1 MFIKLRVFASA
12 FVCALILN
20 PAWAEE
26 DSDTKRIEDVVVYGD
41 RIESTVSDTSISIT
55 AMNEDFLM
63 DMGIQ
68 GPNEMVN
75 YIPATTRTDWD
86 IKIRGIGR
94 NFRGLGGDPGVGT
107 YYNGIYSPDFGIAS
121 TEGGL
126 YDIQRIEVL
135 RGPQGTLYG
144 RNSIGG
150 VVNYVTNPANH
161 DEFEAQVR
169 WVGGQYNTSEGYAV
183 LSGPIN
189 DTLAYRFN
197 MSKRTS
203 DGRIEGMGDSED
215 MEAANDAN
223 FALTLDWKISD
234 TMSLNFR
241 ANDRESEAPRNFGNG
256 GHGILSEGPCINANV
271 LKITSLDQCDPQY
284 RVSRDTNY
292 YARGLRAVE
301 ADDPAAKFPF
311 RHPVTGETQWAAYK
325 RPGVDPVI
333 WPYTPSPNYGNANV
347 AAYDGGDNAK
357 PEFKSLTN
365 NEVNEIFDHNS
376 ANIVFDWDI
385 NDRVSLK
392 YLTNYQNFLYYFNR
406 DNDFSD
412 SEFSNLGDTVDE
424 SVWSLSH
431 ELRVFWSLGDRWTAT
446 SGLYYFKEDRD
457 QLYGIR
463 NRIPMINQATNYGTD
478 AIPDHVISAL
488 ALVGWN
494 LPACFDWKTAEVGA
508 AGGYGRYCGDDGRA
522 FSITNDIGAVYEH
535 DNNVRTTN
543 QAFYTQGDY
552 QISDTLSV
560 TLGVRYSEDSRDAR
574 EARGGYSELAADSY
588 PWLNAV
594 LAGVAGAAGDDA
606 LAAGLMGEGVTPLAA
621 LNVAM
626 GAATL
631 TGDPLNPIAPTCAL
645 GSTECA
651 NPLRLGGIPISF
663 GSRIGGSYSTKNTS
677 FRVNFNWEP
686 SPDHLI
692 YAGLTSSY
700 RAGGFNMGGS
710 DNRVYVDGTGSLV
723 FYGDEKLKAYEIG
736 FKSAFFDG
744 RAQVTGAVYYY
755 DYRDYQ
761 DHVETWE
768 TSSGDFDLP
777 VGIEP
782 PAGRG
787 PVEMTDNIPKAHN
800 AGFEIDGVMLLTDN
814 LSIGGNYSY
823 TESVY
828 DTAYSVFN
836 ENDPRYPREIFG
848 GDLNQDPCLAT
859 DATKDLYCLQVNG
872 VQLSGIP
879 KHKATGWASYQWVLD
894 SGTLTWYGSVAYTG
908 EYFTNTFAR
917 PWDEVPERHR
927 VDTRLSF
934 DSADQRWSA
943 SVFVDNVLDDT
954 FLRWSDMEGR
964 RSGHGSNFPQRVVAL
979 APRYMGVEFV
989 YNFL

>member
-1 MFIKLRVFASA
+1 MLKSKRVIALGLS
-12 FVCALILN
+12 CALLGA
-20 PAWAEE
+20 PAWAED
-26 DSDTKRIEDVVVYGD
+26 DSESKRIEDVVVYGD
-41 RIESTVSDTSISIT
+41 RVESTVSDTSISIT
-55 AMNEDFLM
+55 AMSEEFLM

-75 YIPATTRTDWD
+75 FIPATTRTDWD

-161 DEFEAQVR
+161 DEFESQVR
-169 WVGGQYNTSEGYAV
+169 WVGGQYNVSEGYAV

-189 DTLAYRFN
+189 DTLAYRLN
-197 MSKRTS
+197 ISKRTS
-203 DGRIEGMGDSED
+203 DGRIDGMGNSED

-223 FALTLDWKISD
+223 FALTLDFKISD
-234 TMSLNFR
+234 AMSLNLR
-241 ANDRESEAPRNFGNG
+241 VNDRESEAPRNFGNG

-271 LKITSLDQCDPQY
+271 AKITSLDQCDPTY
-284 RVSRDTNY
+284 RVSRDTNHFV
-292 YARGLRAVE
+292 RGLRPVD
-301 ADDPAAKFPF
+301 ADDPAAKFPYT
-311 RHPVTGETQWAAYK
+311 HPVTGEAQWAAYK
-325 RPGVDPVI
+325 RPGVDGAI
-333 WPYTPSPNYGNANV
+333 WPYMPSPNFGNANV

-357 PEFKSLTN
+357 PEFMSLTN
-365 NEVNEIFDHNS
+365 NEVHEIFDHNS
-376 ANIVFDWDI
+376 ANVVFDWDI
-385 NDRVSLK
+385 SDRLSVK
-392 YLTNYQNFLYYFNR
+392 YLANYQSFLYYFNR

-412 SEFSNLGDTVDE
+412 SEFSNVGDTVDE
-424 SVWSLSH
+424 SVRSKSS
-431 ELRVFWSLGDRWTAT
+431 ELRVFWSFGDRWTAT
-446 SGLYYFKEDRD
+446 SGLYFFEEDRD

-463 NRIPMINQATNYGTD
+463 NRIPMINQAASYGTD
-478 AIPDHVISAL
+478 ESPTWLTDAMAV
-488 ALVGWN
+488 VGWIM
-494 LPACFDWKTAEVGA
+494 PECFDYKTAVVGA
-508 AGGYGRYCGDDGRA
+508 AGGYGAYCGDDGRA
-522 FSITNDIGAVYEH
+522 FSITNDIGALYEH
-535 DNNVRTTN
+535 DNNVITTN
-543 QAFYTQGDY
+543 KAFYTQGDY
-552 QISDTLSV
+552 QISDTWSV
-560 TLGVRYSEDSRDAR
+560 TLGVRYSEDSREAR
-574 EARGGYSELAADSY
+574 EARGGYSELEASSY
-588 PWLNAV
+588 PWIQSTI
-594 LAGVAGAAGDDA
+594 AATAPDDA
-606 LAAGLMGEGVTPLAA
+606 TAAAIMAEGMTPLAA
-621 LNVAM
+621 INVAM
-626 GAATL
+626 GAATM
-631 TGDPLNPIAPTCAL
+631 TGDPLNPITPTCAL

-651 NPLRLGGIPISF
+651 TPLRLGGIPISW
-663 GSRIGGSYSTKNTS
+663 GSRIGGEYSTENTS
-677 FRVNFNWEP
+677 FRINFNWEP

-723 FYGDEKLKAYEIG
+723 FYGDEKLKAWEIG

-744 RAQVTGAVYYY
+744 RAQVTGALYYY

-768 TSSGDFDLP
+768 TTSGDFDLP
-777 VGIEP
+777 VGIEA

-800 AGFEIDGVMLLTDN
+800 AGFEVDGVLLVTDS
-814 LSIGGNYSY
+814 LTVGGNYSY

-848 GDLNQDPCLAT
+848 GDLTQDPCLAT
-859 DATKDLYCLQVNG
+859 DSTKDLYCLQVDG
-872 VQLSGIP
+872 VQLAGIP
-879 KHKATGWASYQWVLD
+879 KHKATGWASYQWVMD
-894 SGTLTWYGSVAYTG
+894 AGTLTWYGSVAYTG
-908 EYFTNTFAR
+908 EYFTNTFSR
-917 PWDEVPERHR
+917 PWDEVPERYR
-927 VDTRLSF
+927 LDTRLSF
-934 DSADQRWSA
+934 DSADQRWST

-954 FLRWSDMEGR
+954 YLRWSDMEGR
-964 RSGHGSNFPQRVVAL
+964 RSGYGGNFSQRVVAL
-979 APRYMGVEFV
+979 MPRYMGVEVV